1 MPEIFVN
8 HLLFVTAFA
17 RDNPRFSE
25 RALKAS
31 ERWKLAVALGDYG
44 EEWLFVARCE
54 FFFIAVNDRAGVL
67 VPMKSKA
74 IPKDTS
80 IVRGGVDGVRLINE
94 AGVVF
99 QAVKSVREANRNVNH
114 VTVGCG

>member
-1 MPEIFVN
+1 MPENFVN
-8 HLLFVTAFA
+8 YLSFVPAFA
-17 RDNPRFSE
+17 RDHPRFSE
-25 RALKAS
+25 RALKVS
-31 ERWKLAVALGDYG
+31 ERRKLAVPLGDYG
-44 EEWLFVARCE
+44 EEWLFVVRCW
-54 FFFIAVNDRAGVL
+54 FLVIAINDRAGVL

-74 IPKDTS
+74 IPKDAS

-99 QAVKSVREANRNVNH
+99 QAVKSVREENRNVNH